1 MMNIQVVGV
10 VGAGV
15 MGVGV
20 SQNLAQTG
28 HQVILL
34 DVSEEILERAKQQ
47 IINNIRFQGFFK
59 KGETAGSSDDILHRI
74 NFQLIINY

>member
-1 MMNIQVVGV
+1 MNFQVVGV
-10 VGAGV
+10 VGAGI

-47 IINNIRFQGFFK
+47 IKNNIRFQGFFK
-59 KGETAGSSDDILHRI
+59 TVRRQAVQTIFCIESS
-74 NFQLIINY
+74 FQLIINS